1 MAWLDRFLLGFARET
16 VDWVAMGLTAAAVLF
31 VALVLLAIVIAA
43 GRVRPPTRTS
53 EMPREGLGT
62 ARTGA
67 PGTCRGGVAAG

>member
-43 GRVRPPTRTS
+43 GRGQATDTDQ
-53 EMPREGLGT
+53 
-62 ARTGA
+62 
-67 PGTCRGGVAAG
+67 